1 MIMNKNTARAGAD
14 TPGHHLLQAPSFPEG
29 SITLDGSGVW
39 RCRNLDFA
47 HYRSDDGGTYVGLRA
62 AQRIWQDVELPV
74 DGPDNE
80 ERADCVLGCR
90 YNASWFDECTLTVY
104 QLEGDQEQAELY
116 RKPMRGDPPA
126 SQAPKLADPTWH
138 QLTPEAVAIPPGI
151 KRIRVALE
159 TPGTPQ
165 AALLYVRDVRLTWRL
180 PAFDSSGGLRL
191 IVDPQGANIQQEAPP
206 FKLFHGATHRLEV
219 KASAGDTWEGQMAS
233 LLWRSEGVGLPVE
246 YGVEANPVLNID
258 DSDQE
263 DRYQVLSS
271 AAPAIWQLLAG
282 SDPQLLSGALAVG
295 LGSYWHAPL
304 HGLDLSIGD
313 GRYEVV
319 EVAWDGVVPVI
330 GQQNSTLLTATLGN
344 PFAPARL
351 PQGKE
356 VAWLLDGREYQRTT
370 SDADGVAQLRYSP
383 KAGEQGAGNRV
394 EFTAACVDELGQ
406 RSQQVLNFP
415 VLEDVP
421 WLEEL
426 EVLLDGRPLAELE
439 GPPLINLFGD
449 THDLLL
455 RPRRSDSYFD
465 GKPIKLQWPDDGAP
479 QRGISFTPTTEQTM
493 TAQGIHWTLQSGGEC
508 GNFLLEAVQA
518 GLVTPLSL
526 AGAQLSTQIAD
537 HFDLSFDDWP
547 VNPDNVR
554 IYRRHTPREVQLRP
568 KAGSP
573 LAHGGYEAWL
583 TFVDDSFAED
593 GLKSEPAYGHKR
605 ALDKW
610 GHEWV
615 LTGQEISGGFTLQF
629 HVERFGTPLTLT
641 NNMLL
646 SRNANDDWVFRS
658 DDGTPDR
665 FESSRVNRIRLESKF
680 KYESEPKFSILYFL
694 PGSLT
699 EVPATPNYGFLNHSW
714 SGWVVDP
721 YGEGDFTLKA
731 AVPGYDEPVTM
742 ACTSVE
748 TRWEDKLALTFDGVS
763 VEHHDWLSFTNDQTH
778 EVAIVPREG
787 SALGEANLLIALEY
801 HVMDSPGELQLT
813 ITPLSARELTADGL
827 KWSVK
832 ANGQAG
838 MHLKLR
844 FIVSDVGPA
853 LEVDAVISNA

>member
-1 MIMNKNTARAGAD
+1 MNKNTALAGAD
-14 TPGHHLLQAPSFPEG
+14 TPGHPLLQAPSFPEG
-29 SITLDGSGVW
+29 SITLDGSGAW
-39 RCRNLDFA
+39 RCRNLGFG
-47 HYRSDDGGTYVGLRA
+47 HYLSDDGGTYVGLRPT
-62 AQRIWQDVELPV
+62 QRIWQDVELPV
-74 DGPDNE
+74 GGPDDE

-116 RKPMRGDPPA
+116 RKPMRGDPP
-126 SQAPKLADPTWH
+126 SPQAPILADPTWH
-138 QLTPEAVAIPPGI
+138 LLTPEPVAIPPGV

-180 PAFDSSGGLRL
+180 PAFNSSGGLRL

-206 FKLFHGATHRLEV
+206 FKLVHGATHRLEV
-219 KASAGDTWEGQMAS
+219 KASAGDTRDGLKAS

-263 DRYQVLSS
+263 DRYQVLSN
-271 AAPAIWQLLAG
+271 AAPAIWQLLAD
-282 SDPQLLSGALAVG
+282 SDPKLLSGALPVG

-319 EVAWDGVVPVI
+319 KVVWDGVTPII
-330 GQQNSTLLTATLGN
+330 GEQNSTLLTATLGN
-344 PFAPARL
+344 PFAPGRL

-370 SDADGVAQLRYSP
+370 SNADGVAQLRYSP
-383 KAGEQGAGNRV
+383 KAGEQGADNRV

-406 RSQQVLNFP
+406 GSQRVLNFP
-415 VLEDVP
+415 VFEEAP

-439 GPPLINLFGD
+439 GPPVINLFAD

-455 RPRRSDSYFD
+455 RPRRSDSYFN

-493 TAQGIHWTLQSGGEC
+493 TAQGIRWTLQSGSEC

-518 GLVTPLSL
+518 GLGTPLSL
-526 AGAQLSTQIAD
+526 AGAQLSTQIED
-537 HFDLSFDDWP
+537 HVELRLDDLP
-547 VNPDNVR
+547 VHRNDVKVF
-554 IYRRHTPREVQLRP
+554 RRRTPRKVQLIP
-568 KAGSP
+568 KAESP
-573 LAHGGYEAWL
+573 LAQGGYEAWL
-583 TFVDDSFAED
+583 IYDSGSFFED
-593 GLKSEPAYGHKR
+593 GLKPEPAYGHKR
-605 ALDKW
+605 ALDSR
-610 GHEWV
+610 GLEWV
-615 LTGQEISGGFTLQF
+615 LTGQEFSGRFALQC
-629 HVERFGTPLTLT
+629 HVERLRTSLLLTD
-641 NNMLL
+641 NFLL
-646 SRNANDDWVFRS
+646 SRNANDDYVFLS

-665 FESSRVNRIRLESKF
+665 FESARVNRIRLS
-680 KYESEPKFSILYFL
+680 PKFMYEGMPMYSRLYFL
-694 PGSLT
+694 PGS
-699 EVPATPNYGFLNHSW
+699 VDDAYASPYYGIPNHLIV
-714 SGWVVDP
+714 GWVVSP
-721 YGEGDFTLKA
+721 YSYGWFTLQA
-731 AVPGYDEPVTM
+731 EVPGYDERITM
-742 ACTSVE
+742 ACTSVF
-748 TRWEDKLALTFDGVS
+748 TSLEDELALTFDGVS
-763 VEHHDWLSFTNDQTH
+763 VKHHDWLSFTNDQTH
-778 EVAIVPREG
+778 ELAIVAREG
-787 SALGEANLLIALEY
+787 SALGEAKLLIALEY
-801 HVMDSPGELQLT
+801 HVMDKPGDLKVA
-813 ITPLSARELTADGL
+813 ITPSSARELTADGL

-838 MHLKLR
+838 MQLKLR
-844 FIVSDVGPA
+844 FIVSDGGPT
-853 LEVDAVISNA
+853 LEVDAVISKT